1 MHRSSTQ
8 TESPEVIRLRQQV
21 QQAEIKE
28 RQKLLRE
35 FLASIKSIVKEQA
48 KLHLPQSLDEL
59 KRSVITRP
67 QVFLSYAWEPANTPR
82 LTYLHYFLKY
92 LADDFEAAG
101 LIPWFDLQRMT
112 GDLEKQMRVGIQK
125 SQYVLLVGTHRYAER
140 TKPGSDTNVH
150 KELKFAL
157 EEYKKRI
164 ESDDESADFLMPLML
179 EGDYGTTFPTV
190 GQYLIHDG
198 RSWYS
203 LEKGQWQSFENYIQQ
218 LTQYEPLG
226 ILPCLLGLNRRER
239 QLFKYRQACLKYY
252 KQQQDALMD
261 KLKLLARPHETSDNK
276 SLRPTRLITV
286 PQIPLHELDYDRK
299 NDKVGSGSYGE
310 VYRGYWQEKWVA
322 VKELTGTLTVEAEKE
337 LYQEAGIMAHLS
349 QVTKE
354 PYPTVQLFGLVV
366 EKEKS
371 TYALVM
377 EYMSYGT
384 LFELLQRWPKL
395 PEDLM
400 YQIALDVAYGL
411 DLLHRQS
418 ILHRDLRSHNVLLR
432 IYAGRVRGTLSDFGL
447 STVKNSVRTTT
458 TKRKEN
464 QGTLAWM
471 APELLK
477 RGGKSSPE
485 SDIYSYGM
493 LLWELVTHGIPF
505 ADSAGNPD
513 LIRQWV
519 LLDREREKIPT
530 HCPDVFAKIIQH
542 CWEEK
547 PDNRITLTEI
557 QQELTALSKMRSSSV
572 ETQFILEELQ
582 KTQTGQE
589 EKWNARLEAKKSL
602 AKQKQEDE
610 EGRRLELEKLRIAE
624 RNQQTEIK
632 AMKDKIAK
640 LEKNKNIDIEE
651 KESLQTEHIKDEK
664 RYSINSEVSISA
676 PKILPIN
683 EQFKL
688 QDQLITACKQGDKKS
703 VEATIQWGAKASM
716 PNAKGE
722 YPLAA
727 AVWGMCPD
735 IVSLILKQVGDA
747 SPMTW
752 DECENHNMNHYQTIF
767 MIPKFEPTSFN
778 EWHILLQK
786 MDANLFI
793 RSSHLIEAD
802 EQWRDADS
810 SSWESLK
817 NFVKSRTGMIGSMIV
832 SGWNLLVNP
841 DTIARHGRVWEN
853 TENEFASFRAQ
864 IQEKIRAASIR
875 QANSQSVGTN
885 EIRTNSNLSTS
896 LPLSA
901 STDSKIQPNK
911 SHENKYSSNGTTST
925 ATAEEQKVKSSI
937 SLTTP
942 SDVVI
947 VKGNGS
953 CAFYCFAIGLMEA
966 IATGTLILDTAQHA
980 SFLRIFGHNIL
991 NPAKDSTPEQVKN
1004 WVIMHYNQRYEF
1016 KTYEQL
1022 NPILRMLTSTLVK
1035 KYWNQLVDQMLK
1047 DLVGMVHQAR
1057 DEKTSRFDMPSFEQI
1072 FQSSY
1077 LREGE
1082 FGKALQRQINAVS
1095 EPIGSNLWQKNI
1107 KAWLSQASTRVLY
1120 NDSVV
1125 KALWASKNIELPLL
1139 GAYFDITIYV
1149 DDIPIHTGHLS
1160 AEIGMVMPRGMHYD
1174 FKKSAASKRII
1185 SSLSSSTTSRAS
1197 SSSNA
1202 IALPEQLLI
1211 DTTNDAKQQLEAK
1224 KQEKKNEL
1232 QKLLTK
1238 EMEKSERRQEFIELP
1253 ISGQT
1258 SAPKPMPPISQVISP
1273 ATMPT
1278 SRSKI
1283 SAEQLQL
1290 QNQLIAACKKGDE
1303 MAVKA
1308 LLQKRARPEL
1318 SNATGE
1324 QPLGAAV
1331 WGMCPG
1337 VVKTLLQQAEGIA
1350 SMTWKECE
1358 EHNLKRYKEVFIV
1371 PQFNPQTVEEWYQLL
1386 LKINSN
1392 SFVRAFHFKQAKKQ
1406 LGVTDWDNYVS
1417 WYGERVKRQAAVLPL
1432 LSKEKTEDGYIGFRM
1447 QIKQEIESAKH
1458 SIEEIKALQQRPQN
1472 ELKLQTY
1479 AQTSIPK
1486 PMLPISQVVSQTIM
1500 PTPKPKTS
1508 DIQLQDKL
1516 ILACKQGDEKVV
1528 MTLLRQGAKPD
1539 MANTKGEQPLGA
1551 AIWGMCPNIVNAL
1564 LEAASDI
1571 TPMTWKECEKH
1582 NLEKY
1587 GSIFI
1592 ITKFYPLTFGDY
1604 YKLFLNIKENSF
1616 VKQIYLND
1624 NSKLWEFEGPWIQ
1637 AYIYASLDGRGVS
1650 FHGTT
1655 QAWQDPLKDKR
1666 LCEMPF
1672 YTHQVVK
1679 KAAEFEQF
1687 QLKIKERVIST
1698 EKLKKGHFQTIPASQ
1713 NSHILMPITENLH
1726 APLKLNNEQQLELQD
1741 KLVIA
1746 CEQGDIKAVS
1756 AFLAQGAKPNLA
1768 NRAGKQPLGAAVWGM
1783 NFRIVKCLLEESSQA
1798 MSWSECKNHNLK
1810 HYKEIFLISDRP
1822 YSISQWYQIIQKI
1835 NCSPFLQEIY
1845 FPHFKDTLNG
1855 WGGINTS
1862 SYIGWTEYVGRLSKA
1877 QSRPGDDSV
1886 KKYFDHHKLM
1896 IEEAHQ
1902 KLNTYKEQIEQLV
1915 EKPTSSFQF
1924 GFPS

>member
-1 MHRSSTQ
+1 MHRLSTQ
-8 TESPEVIRLRQQV
+8 TESSEVIRLRQQV
-21 QQAEIKE
+21 QQAEIRE
-28 RQKLLRE
+28 RQNLLRE

-59 KRSVITRP
+59 KRSVLTRP
-67 QVFLSYAWEPANTPR
+67 QVFLSYAWEPADTPR
-82 LTYLHYFLKY
+82 LTYLQYFLKY

-112 GDLEKQMRVGIQK
+112 GDLDKQMRIGIQK

-140 TKPGSDTNVH
+140 TKLGSDTNVH

-164 ESDDESADFLMPLML
+164 NSDDESADFLMPLML

-276 SLRPTRLITV
+276 SPRPPRLITV
-286 PQIPLHELDYDRK
+286 PQIPFHELDYDRK

-371 TYALVM
+371 MYALVM

-400 YQIALDVAYGL
+400 YQIALDIANGL

-458 TKRKEN
+458 TQRKEN

-477 RGGKSSPE
+477 RGGKSSPA

-530 HCPDVFAKIIQH
+530 HCPHVFAKIIQR

-572 ETQFILEELQ
+572 ETQLILEELQ

-610 EGRRLELEKLRIAE
+610 EERRLELEKLRMAE

-640 LEKNKNIDIEE
+640 LEQNKNIDTEE
-651 KESLQTEHIKDEK
+651 KESLKTEHIKDEK
-664 RYSINSEVSISA
+664 RYSINSEASIYA

-683 EQFKL
+683 EQLKL
-688 QDQLITACKQGDKKS
+688 QDQLITACKQGDKKAI
-703 VEATIQWGAKASM
+703 EAIIKWGAKANM

-727 AVWGMCPD
+727 AVWGMSPD
-735 IVSLILKQVGDA
+735 IVSLILKEAGDV

-752 DECENHNMNHYQTIF
+752 DECEKHNLNHYQTIF

-778 EWHILLQK
+778 EWYILLQK

-793 RSSHLIEAD
+793 RSSHLIKAD
-802 EQWRDADS
+802 EQWHDVDS

-817 NFVKSRTGMIGSMIV
+817 NFVKSRAGVIGGVIV

-853 TENEFASFRAQ
+853 TENEFVSFRAQ
-864 IQEKIRAASIR
+864 IQEKIRTASIR
-875 QANSQSVGTN
+875 QVNSQSVGTN
-885 EIRTNSNLSTS
+885 EIRTNSNSSTS

-911 SHENKYSSNGTTST
+911 SHENKYSSNGATST

-937 SLTTP
+937 SFTP
-942 SDVVI
+942 SDIVI

-966 IATGTLILDTAQHA
+966 VATGTLILDTTQHA

-1004 WVIMHYNQRYEF
+1004 WVITHYNQRYEF

-1057 DEKTSRFDMPSFEQI
+1057 EEKTSRFDMPSFEQI

-1077 LREGE
+1077 LREGQ

-1095 EPIGSNLWQKNI
+1095 EPIGSNPWQKNI
-1107 KAWLSQASTRVLY
+1107 KAWLSQTSTRVLY

-1125 KALWASKNIELPLL
+1125 KALWASKNVELPLL

-1149 DDIPIHTGHLS
+1149 DDIPIHTGRMS
-1160 AEIGMVMPRGMHYD
+1160 AKIGMVMPRGMHYD
-1174 FKKSAASKRII
+1174 FKKSAASKKII
-1185 SSLSSSTTSRAS
+1185 GSLSSLSTTSRAN

-1202 IALPEQLLI
+1202 TELPEQLLI

-1238 EMEKSERRQEFIELP
+1238 EIEKSERRQEFIESL

-1278 SRSKI
+1278 LRSKI

-1308 LLQKRARPEL
+1308 LLQKGARPEL
-1318 SNATGE
+1318 SNAT
-1324 QPLGAAV
+1324 
-1331 WGMCPG
+1331 
-1337 VVKTLLQQAEGIA
+1337 
-1350 SMTWKECE
+1350 
-1358 EHNLKRYKEVFIV
+1358 
-1371 PQFNPQTVEEWYQLL
+1371 
-1386 LKINSN
+1386 
-1392 SFVRAFHFKQAKKQ
+1392 
-1406 LGVTDWDNYVS
+1406 
-1417 WYGERVKRQAAVLPL
+1417 
-1432 LSKEKTEDGYIGFRM
+1432 
-1447 QIKQEIESAKH
+1447 
-1458 SIEEIKALQQRPQN
+1458 
-1472 ELKLQTY
+1472 
-1479 AQTSIPK
+1479 
-1486 PMLPISQVVSQTIM
+1486 
-1500 PTPKPKTS
+1500 
-1508 DIQLQDKL
+1508 
-1516 ILACKQGDEKVV
+1516 
-1528 MTLLRQGAKPD
+1528 
-1539 MANTKGEQPLGA
+1539 GEQPLGA

-1564 LEAASDI
+1564 LEAANDI
-1571 TPMTWKECEKH
+1571 TLMTWGECEKH

-1587 GSIFI
+1587 GAIFI

-1604 YKLFLNIKENSF
+1604 YKLFLNIKQNNF

-1624 NSKLWEFEGPWIQ
+1624 NSKLWEFESPWTQ
-1637 AYIYASLDGRGVS
+1637 AYIYASLSGTGVS

-1655 QAWQDPLKDKR
+1655 QAWQDPLKDKK

-1679 KAAEFEQF
+1679 KAAEFEQY
-1687 QLKIKERVIST
+1687 QLKIKERVINT
-1698 EKLKKGHFQTIPASQ
+1698 EKLKKGHFQNIPVSQ

-1822 YSISQWYQIIQKI
+1822 YSIGQWYQVIQKI

-1845 FPHFKDTLNG
+1845 FPYFKNTLNG
-1855 WGGINTS
+1855 WGRINTS
-1862 SYIGWTEYVGRLSKA
+1862 SYIGWTEYIGRLSKA

-1902 KLNTYKEQIEQLV
+1902 KLNTCKEQIEQLV